1 MTTAPATAVILPLD
15 VNSLRLQRISR
26 YLALACLGLILLL
39 PPLYAWFWVTA
50 SPGQLATRVNLPA
63 GVVQG
68 PLMLWQRVVGGVI
81 SAVPLGLFLAGLWQA
96 RKCFGLFAG
105 GHVFTQLA
113 VQALKRFA
121 MLVAA
126 SFAASL
132 VINTALSG
140 LLTIYNLP
148 GTRQV
153 AIGLSTDQAFTLF
166 FAGMVW
172 LMAAV
177 IAQGMH
183 LAEENARFV

>member
-1 MTTAPATAVILPLD
+1 MKTAQFDAPVLAAD
-15 VNSLRLQRISR
+15 VNSRRLQRISST
-26 YLALACLGLILLL
+26 LALACLVLIVVL
-39 PPLYAWFWVTA
+39 PPVYTWFWVTA
-50 SPGQLATRVNLPA
+50 SPGQLATRVNLSA
-63 GVVQG
+63 AMVQG

-81 SAVPLGLFLAGLWQA
+81 STIPLGLFLAGLWQA

-105 GHVFTQLA
+105 GHVFTHLA
-113 VQALKRFA
+113 VEALKRFA

-132 VINTALSG
+132 VTKTALST
-140 LLTIYNLP
+140 LLTIYNVP

-153 AIGLSTDQAFTLF
+153 AIGLGTDQIFTLF